1 MNSEITIKQN
11 IENTLNNFLD
21 DQQSL
26 REVSTTFL
34 NTLGYHSGLVGS
46 DEIDKPRYDRIK
58 EAAQKTA
65 NPCERLRIEDWEP
78 FSQILQV
85 RDAEINA
92 RLTDESPRFESKAID
107 TELRSSYMFI
117 AMPLAGD
124 TYTRTQLSNITR
136 FIGMRIPQPFMMIFR
151 YGDFLSLSIVNRRQN
166 IPNPKKQVLE
176 KVTLIKDINL
186 DPSKRKRAHVDILSE
201 LHLQLLIERSDVTN
215 FDTLH
220 DAWEKVLNTKALN
233 KRFYRDLEEWYEWAA
248 SGETCKFPDKE
259 NKMQVIRMITRL
271 LFIWFLKEK
280 NLVPS
285 DLFDKEGARTYLK
298 NFDFETSDYYQ
309 AILQNLFFATLNT
322 PIRERAFREPNA
334 SDDTDTQTTEKSP
347 RPVYNKDHRN
357 SNKYRYVDLLQDGD
371 GFLEHLNQVPFVN
384 GGLFDSLDSFKGQ
397 KTGGKRVDCFTDW
410 LRHRQKLHVPAKLF
424 FEEEKGLYEIF
435 SRYKFTVEENTP
447 VEQEVALD
455 PELLGQAFEN
465 LLGVYN
471 PETEELARKETGSF
485 YTRRHVVDYMV
496 DEALIAYF
504 LEKVPPGDGDIKF
517 LEERLRDDLLAY
529 DQLGEKDNSN
539 DHLIYDSE
547 IEPMIQAV
555 DALKILDPAVGSGA
569 FPMGIL
575 NKLVLILK
583 KLDPENERWKQQQID
598 QANKIPDPPSRK
610 GALDVIDEV
619 FSEANQYNNY
629 GRKLYLIQNSIYGVD
644 IQPIAVTIAKLR
656 FFISLVIEQ
665 RPNEIPSKNYGIRPL
680 PNLETK
686 FVAANTLIG
695 LNELREPD
703 LQVLLLNDAIQQLRD
718 KIEAIRAKYFSENDR
733 EIKLQYIADE
743 EEHREQLAEALAT
756 EHATWCK
763 QEQNKIVE
771 QVKQVPKERARQQ
784 LREKLQKTYKV
795 RKAKLTAGVVE
806 AKRIADWNPYDQ
818 NDKADFFDPE
828 WMFGITG
835 GFDITI
841 GNPPYVRADAGRNDL
856 EREKVKKMRQDIKDS
871 KQYETLFEKWDLFIP
886 FIEQG
891 YKLLKP
897 GGFTTL
903 IVSDAYCHTKY
914 SLKSQEWFLENSKI
928 LRLDFCGK
936 VPLFGP
942 VGVRNAIFLFQKT
955 DGSDNKPQRREH
967 YPEFGKVH
975 LLPTDEQQNLTYR
988 AFFPEDYKQS
998 QFAVSTLTLDEICY
1012 ITSGMEVNAD
1022 EKKARG
1028 AFGLKDLVSDIK
1040 DNIHPK
1046 PFVEGKHIKER
1057 WLPTEHKWLEWGTRR
1072 APTLFRSPRFSELFE
1087 VKEKL
1092 MSVDMGAGLEQLR
1105 VVYDNQNLYHNHSA
1119 YCFVQWHNLV
1129 GVRNRSIKQRTRY
1142 QNEKPKRPDL
1152 PLREELERTSR
1163 QFSIKFLLGVMNSTV
1178 ARDFLRANRRSN
1190 IHIYPDDWKQLPIPD
1205 VSPEQQVPIVALVD
1219 KILDAKRKGLERKVA
1234 RLEKKL
1240 DKEVSALYG
1249 IVNEEGDE

>member
-1 MNSEITIKQN
+1 MNSEITIRQN
-11 IENTLNNFLD
+11 IENVLKTF
-21 DQQSL
+21 DQQPL
-26 REVSTTFL
+26 REAATKLL
-34 NTLGYHSGLVGS
+34 NTLGYYSKRVGN
-46 DEIDKPRYDRIK
+46 DAIDRDRFDRLFESAI
-58 EAAQKTA
+58 ETA
-65 NPCERLRIEDWEP
+65 NRSQKFRIEEWQS
-78 FSQILQV
+78 FYQIMQV
-85 RDAEINA
+85 ADEEINQQIDPEQDS
-92 RLTDESPRFESKAID
+92 LFESTLID
-107 TELRSSYMFI
+107 DTLRTSYMFVTVR
-117 AMPLAGD
+117 LASD
-124 TYTRTQLSNITR
+124 TYTRTQLADITR
-136 FIGMRIPQPFMMIFR
+136 FINKAYNKPIMVMFR
-151 YGDFLSLSIVNRRQN
+151 YGDVLTLAIINRRHHKRD
-166 IPNPKKQVLE
+166 PNKQVLE
-176 KVTLIKDINL
+176 KVTLIKNINL

-410 LRHRQKLHVPAKLF
+410 PRHRQKLHVPAKLF

-665 RPNEIPSKNYGIRPL
+665 ESNDNRDVNYGIRPL

-1205 VSPEQQVPIVALVD
+1205 VSPEQQAPIVALVD
-1219 KILDAKRKGLERKVA
+1219 EILTAKRKGLERKVA

-1240 DKEVSALYG
+1240 DEEVSQLYG
-1249 IVNEEGDE
+1249 L